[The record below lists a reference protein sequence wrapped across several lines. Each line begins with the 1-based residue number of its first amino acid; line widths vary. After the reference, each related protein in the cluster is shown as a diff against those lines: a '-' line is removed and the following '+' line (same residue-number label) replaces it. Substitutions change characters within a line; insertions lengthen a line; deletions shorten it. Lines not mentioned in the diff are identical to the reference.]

1 MRETIRDK
9 ERLLH
14 IIEAIDNIIVG
25 REKYSDEQIK
35 SDPVLFYGMVKC
47 VEIIGEA
54 AYKLTDATRN
64 ASSDIPWAAIIGMRH
79 VLVHGYYQIKPER
92 LFATMTYDLIPL
104 REQLVSLVE
113 RFD

>member
-1 MRETIRDK
+1 MREIIRDK
-9 ERLLH
+9 ERLIH
-14 IIEAIDNIIVG
+14 IIDSIDNIING

-54 AYKLTDATRN
+54 AYKLTDATRSG
-64 ASSDIPWAAIIGMRH
+64 SSDIPWAAIIGMRH

-92 LFATMTYDLIPL
+92 LFATMTYDLVPL
-104 REQLVSLVE
+104 RERLVRIVE
-113 RFD
+113 DMD

>member
-1 MRETIRDK
+1 MREIIRDK

-14 IIEAIDNIIVG
+14 IIDSIDNIING

-54 AYKLTDATRN
+54 AYKLTDATRLG
-64 ASSDIPWAAIIGMRH
+64 SSDIPRAAIIGMRH

-92 LFATMTYDLIPL
+92 LFATMTYDLVPL
-104 REQLVSLVE
+104 RERLVRIVE
-113 RFD
+113 DMD

>member
-1 MRETIRDK
+1 MREIIRDK

-14 IIEAIDNIIVG
+14 IIDSIDNIING

-54 AYKLTDATRN
+54 AYKLTDATR
-64 ASSDIPWAAIIGMRH
+64 AGSSDIPWAAIIGMRH

-92 LFATMTYDLIPL
+92 LFATMTYDLVPL
-104 REQLVSLVE
+104 RERLVRSVE
-113 RFD
+113 DMD